1 MVALLLKEGAHH
13 LDLMWSTPDDPE
25 EVRVVRQAELALIRQ
40 WIEGA
45 KGEAAGAEGQAVA
58 REA

>member
-25 EVRVVRQAELALIRQ
+25 EVCAVRQAELALIRQ

-45 KGEAAGAEGQAVA
+45 KFGAGGQAVVA
-58 REA
+58 RQA

>member
-1 MVALLLKEGAHH
+1 MALLLKEGAHH

-25 EVRVVRQAELALIRQ
+25 EVCAVRQAELALIRQ

-45 KGEAAGAEGQAVA
+45 KVETEGQAVA